1 MQASNR
7 QITSPQARGRELARQ
22 GRSLWQEIGTVQ
34 GAAAELMS
42 RFRDLPAIQAFRYAA
57 GLSQEQAATRYNEV
71 TDHQTSLGSTTINA
85 WESWARSRGIGSP
98 PPFSSLLIL
107 ALAYGRGP
115 LGIGEERL
123 APSDLIADVY
133 ERLPPEDQIAL
144 KLYTAHQRESQAAPL
159 ASAPPSQQTGETVAS
174 GQTPALI
181 GPDFDLIVPTVEYGN
196 PQIHPFTLPNPQPG
210 QLLDLPW
217 EVFGH
222 GIERLGRQIKNL
234 GRRLEADICFGINEA
249 GLVMATFLS
258 SAQFGRCPI
267 GYLKC
272 VKSRDGITLDDASSY
287 PAAPEMPTIVVC
299 DFEVKH
305 ADVVGFIARDLRTR
319 YPRASLYF
327 AVFGA
332 MTKDTDL
339 KVDSFDDL
347 TGAKIMR
354 AADFEA
360 VFIAATMSPP
370 GIEPPLEL
378 R

>member
-1 MQASNR
+1 MTIGTR
-7 QITSPQARGRELARQ
+7 QVTSPQARGRELARQ
-22 GRSLWQEIGTVQ
+22 GKALFHEFGTVQ

-42 RFRDLPAIQAFRYAA
+42 RHRDLPAIQAFRYAS
-57 GLSQEQAATRYNEV
+57 GLSQDQAAARYNEV
-71 TDHQTSLGSTTINA
+71 TDHQTCLGGTTINA
-85 WESWARSRGIGSP
+85 WESWARGRGAGSP

-107 ALAYGRGP
+107 AMAYGRGP
-115 LGIGEERL
+115 LGIAEESL
-123 APSDLIADVY
+123 SPSDLIADCY
-133 ERLPPEDQIAL
+133 ERLSAEDQIAL
-144 KLYTAHQRESQAAPL
+144 KAFTAARRDGQPATTAASIP
-159 ASAPPSQQTGETVAS
+159 AEVEPERV
-174 GQTPALI
+174 PALV
-181 GPDFDLIVPTVEYGN
+181 GPEFDLIVPTVEYGN
-196 PQIHPFTLPNPQPG
+196 PQIRPFTLPNPRPG

-222 GIERLGRQIKNL
+222 GVERLARQIKNL

-249 GLVMATFLS
+249 GLVMATFLA

-272 VKSRDGITLDDASSY
+272 VKSRDQITLDDASFY
-287 PAAPEMPTIVVC
+287 PDAPEMPTIVVC

-305 ADVVGFIARDLRTR
+305 ADVVGFIARQLRTR
-319 YPRASLYF
+319 YPGANLYF

-339 KVDSFDDL
+339 QVDGFDDL
-347 TGAKIMR
+347 TGARIMR
-354 AADFEA
+354 AADFAA